1 MTQLITL
8 NCKKLAPNG
17 SIAGVGGLNKSTNAQ
32 IHYTEAEAI
41 AAIDVGSIHLEVHD
55 AKGHIADV
63 RVSHHGQ
70 HRFLETHRDGV
81 TTDNLGRLP
90 ICDHVPVQYSPVP
103 PPYRRV
109 PIHRGHCV
117 FVQLIGGR
125 K

>member
-1 MTQLITL
+1 MSQLIVL

-41 AAIDVGSIHLEVHD
+41 AAIDAGSIRFEVHD
-55 AKGHIADV
+55 DAGHIADV

-81 TTDNLGRLP
+81 TTDNLAKLP
-90 ICDHVPVQYSPVP
+90 ICHHVPVHPSPVP
-103 PPYRRV
+103 PPYRPV
-109 PIHRGHCV
+109 PIHRGHSV
-117 FVQLIGGR
+117 FVPRIGER

>member
-1 MTQLITL
+1 MTQLIVL

-32 IHYTEAEAI
+32 IHDTEAQAI
-41 AAIDVGSIHLEVHD
+41 AAMDAGSIRLEVHD
-55 AKGHIADV
+55 AGGHVADV

-81 TTDNLGRLP
+81 TTDNLTKLP
-90 ICDHVPVQYSPVP
+90 ICHHVPVQPSPVP
-103 PPYRRV
+103 PPYRPA

-117 FVQLIGGR
+117 FVLRCGGL